1 MSIDD
6 QIWYAINQTRIL
18 AEPKK
23 VLETFGVTNVK
34 YYIISESMDAINQ
47 VTVREGSVVSE
58 KPAIITPAHFA
69 RQILSGFGSEA
80 NEYADWLTKHGE
92 MIQILQYGLQL
103 RKEEIKEESVQANLS
118 DVKANILNKVSQG
131 NEFAVVI
138 EGSDEYWEISL
149 MKFMQDFVQRSAPK
163 NFQDIREQE
172 DYLRKEEEYL
182 VRSKIEDEFYEA
194 RGNKTKLT
202 DLGKKLQDMGRF
214 SHYEDRFFALLKE
227 CS

>member
-23 VLETFGVTNVK
+23 TLETFGVTRVK
-34 YYIISESMDAINQ
+34 YYIVSESMDAVNQ
-47 VTVREGSVVSE
+47 TIIREGEVISE

-69 RQILSGFGSEA
+69 RQILSGFGAEA
-80 NEYADWLTKHGE
+80 KEYADWLTQHGE

-103 RKEEIKEESVQANLS
+103 RKEEIKQETVQANVNEVIPS
-118 DVKANILNKVSQG
+118 VMNKVDEKG
-131 NEFAVVI
+131 EFAVVI
-138 EGSDEYWEISL
+138 QGVDEHWEISL

-194 RGNKTKLT
+194 RGNKAKLT